1 VDGIRTRSIKITNKK
16 NKTMAT
22 TASLTLVS
30 TDIAGDPVNVTK
42 QATLTKAGSLNDLD
56 QSTGLSRVHLRSA
69 TSKVLLAANAEGN
82 NLAAKVYIINK
93 STDPTLY
100 ISVKINAQS
109 IGKLY
114 GGDFMFIPWS
124 QTDTSA
130 KISVA
135 ATSWTSSTG
144 DMPVEYALFHE
155 DTDFLT
161 NA

>member
-1 VDGIRTRSIKITNKK
+1 
-16 NKTMAT
+16 MAT
-22 TASLTLVS
+22 TATLTLAS
-30 TDIAGDPVNVTK
+30 SDIAGDPVSVTK
-42 QATLTKAGSLNDLD
+42 TATLTKAGSLIDLD

-69 TSKVLLAANAEGN
+69 TNKVLLAANAEGN

-93 STDPTLY
+93 STDASLY
-100 ISVKINAQS
+100 VTVTINAQT

-124 QTDTSA
+124 QTDTAAS
-130 KISVA
+130 IEVA
-135 ATSWTSSTG
+135 ATSWTASTG
-144 DMPVEYALFHE
+144 DIPVEYALFHE

>member
-1 VDGIRTRSIKITNKK
+1 
-16 NKTMAT
+16 MAT
-22 TASLTLVS
+22 TATLTLAS
-30 TDIAGDPVNVTK
+30 SDIAGDPVSVSKT
-42 QATLTKAGSLNDLD
+42 ATLTKAGSLNDLD

-69 TSKVLLAANAEGN
+69 TNKVLLAANAEGD
-82 NLAAKVYIINK
+82 NLAAKVYVINK
-93 STDPTLY
+93 SDDASLY
-100 ISVKINAQS
+100 VTITINAQT

-130 KISVA
+130 QIEVA
-135 ATSWTSSTG
+135 ATNWTSSTG
-144 DMPVEYALFHE
+144 DIPVEYALFHE